1 MSATQLSALA
11 RTSEP
16 RTALR
21 RFLMADALVTGV
33 NAVAYLAVSGPLAR
47 LLGVGSGLLLVL
59 GAVLGV
65 YAAGV
70 GGLASR
76 REPPA
81 WAVRGVMEI
90 NCAWAVL
97 SCVALFAWLSPS
109 TAGSVWVPVQALTV
123 AGLAALQYAALRS
136 VQRNRK

>member
-1 MSATQLSALA
+1 MSATQLAVLA

-21 RFLMADALVTGV
+21 RFLVADALVTGV

-47 LLGVGSGLLLVL
+47 LLGVGSGLLLIL

-70 GGLASR
+70 GRLASR
-76 REPPA
+76 REPSP
-81 WAVRGVMEI
+81 WAVRTVIEI
-90 NCAWAVL
+90 NYAWAVL
-97 SCVALFAWLSPS
+97 SFVALLFWLSPS
-109 TAGSVWVPVQALTV
+109 AAGAVWAPAQAMTV
-123 AGLAALQYAALRS
+123 AGIATLQYAALKAIRP
-136 VQRNRK
+136 NGN